1 MSRLEGK
8 VAVVTGASRGIGR
21 AIALELAR
29 AGADIVATARTESPR
44 GDLPGTI
51 HQTAEDV
58 RGMGR
63 RALPYRADLT
73 QAKDIDALAATTLE
87 TFGKVDI
94 LVNNAAYTSKAI
106 FASFWDMT
114 PESWGR
120 QMALNLNA
128 PFLLCKAF
136 APAMREQGGGM
147 IVNITSGAAHTDS
160 GAMPGEGGEGPAY
173 PASKAAL
180 DRLTLALAKELRPH
194 GIAIIGVDP
203 GFTLTE
209 TAEMLAETR
218 GYVVADANPMA
229 FPASTVAYLAA
240 CPNPMWYTGK
250 IIVSAEFV
258 QEHLLAQGSESQGSP
273 R

>member
-136 APAMREQGGGM
+136 APAMREQGGGS
-147 IVNITSGAAHTDS
+147 IVNISSMAARS
-160 GAMPGEGGEGPAY
+160 AY
-173 PASKAAL
+173 PYIGYKTTKVGVIGLTENIAAQH
-180 DRLTLALAKELRPH
+180 AEH
-194 GIAIIGVDP
+194 GIRANVILP
-203 GFTLTE
+203 GLMNT
-209 TAEMLAETR
+209 
-218 GYVVADANPMA
+218 PMA
-229 FPASTVAYLAA
+229 IEPRVAAGAVPPPAIATPAA
-240 CPNPMWYTGK
+240 RLCCTERRTPEAPAARRVRCRCNG
-250 IIVSAEFV
+250 
-258 QEHLLAQGSESQGSP
+258 GGCG
-273 R
+273 